1 MQEDP
6 SLIVLFISLVSLLIL
21 SGFFSGSETGMMAA
35 NKIKLKNLSKKSK
48 ISAKRALDL
57 LKRPDQ
63 LLSAILVGN
72 NFANILASAIVT
84 IIMLNYFGGNV
95 LLGSI
100 ILTIVILI
108 FSEITPKTMA
118 AIKPESF
125 ATRSSF
131 ILKILVYLFKPL
143 IFLTNFVSKLILR
156 VFNLDAKDA
165 NLNDS
170 LNTEELKTLLEESGD
185 LIPKQYRKML
195 SSVLGMEELIV
206 EDIMVPTSEII
217 GINISESYENATNI
231 IESTEYTRL
240 PVFKDTIDNIV
251 GILHLK
257 DSHSFLENF
266 DKKNEDDF
274 KKILQKTY
282 FVSQSTLL
290 MKQLK
295 EFLANNEALG
305 FVVDEYGEI
314 EGLVS
319 VEDIFIEITG
329 KFGGDKKELEKE
341 FIKLKDGSILT
352 DGNSKIRDL
361 NNYLNWK
368 IPEDSSKTIN
378 GLVTEYLDQIPQ
390 ANLCIEIENYR
401 FEILEFE
408 DNLIS
413 KIKIK
418 KGS

>member
-6 SLIVLFISLVSLLIL
+6 SLILLFSILIFLLIL

-35 NKIKLKNLSKKSK
+35 NKIKLRNLSKKSK
-48 ISAKRALDL
+48 TSAKRALEL

-84 IIMLNYFGGNV
+84 IMMLNYFGGNV
-95 LLGSI
+95 VLGSI

-131 ILKILVYLFKPL
+131 ILNILVYVFKPL
-143 IFLTNFVSKLILR
+143 IFFTNFLSRQILKI
-156 VFNLDAKDA
+156 FNLDAKDA
-165 NLNDS
+165 TLNEN
-170 LNTEELKTLLEESGD
+170 LNTEELKTLLEESGE
-185 LIPKQYRKML
+185 LIPKQYRIML

-206 EDIMVPTSEII
+206 EDIMIPTSEII
-217 GINISESYENATNI
+217 GIDVNMDYENATKI
-231 IESTEYTRL
+231 IRSTEYTRL
-240 PVFKDTIDNIV
+240 PVYKDSIDNMIGV
-251 GILHLK
+251 LHLK
-257 DSHSFLENF
+257 DSHTFLKNF
-266 DKKNEDDF
+266 NRKGKI

-290 MKQLK
+290 MKQLR
-295 EFLANNEALG
+295 EFLASNQTIAL
-305 FVVDEYGEI
+305 VVDEYGEI
-314 EGLVS
+314 EGLIS
-319 VEDIFIEITG
+319 VEDIFKEITG
-329 KFGGDKKELEKE
+329 KFGGDKEELERE

-361 NNYLNWK
+361 NNYVNWE
-368 IPEDSSKTIN
+368 IPEAGSKTIN
-378 GLVTEYLDQIPQ
+378 GLITEYLDQIPQ
-390 ANLCIEIENYR
+390 SNLCIEIGNYR
-401 FEILEFE
+401 FEILELDE
-408 DNLIS
+408 NLIS
-413 KIKIK
+413 KIKIIK
-418 KGS
+418 I

>member
-6 SLIVLFISLVSLLIL
+6 SLLVLFSTLIFLLIL

-35 NKIKLKNLSKKSK
+35 NKIKLRNLSKKSK
-48 ISAKRALDL
+48 TSAKRALDL

-84 IIMLNYFGGNV
+84 IMMLNYFGGNV
-95 LLGSI
+95 VLGSI
-100 ILTIVILI
+100 ILTIIILI

-131 ILKILVYLFKPL
+131 ILKFLVYVFKPL
-143 IFLTNFVSKLILR
+143 IFLTNFLSKQILKI
-156 VFNLDAKDA
+156 FKLDAKDA
-165 NLNDS
+165 TLNEN

-206 EDIMVPTSEII
+206 EDIMIPTSEII
-217 GINISESYENATNI
+217 GIDINQDYVEATKI
-231 IESTEYTRL
+231 IKSTEYTRL
-240 PVFKDTIDNIV
+240 PVFQDTIDNMI

-257 DSHSFLENF
+257 DSYSFL
-266 DKKNEDDF
+266 DKLNQGEIRNIKE
-274 KKILQKTY
+274 ILQKTY

-290 MKQLK
+290 MKQLR
-295 EFLANNEALG
+295 EFLASNQSIAL
-305 FVVDEYGEI
+305 VVDEYGEI
-314 EGLVS
+314 EGLIS
-319 VEDIFIEITG
+319 VEDIFKEITG
-329 KFGGDKKELEKE
+329 KFGGDKEELEKE
-341 FIKLKDGSILT
+341 FTKLKDGSILT

-361 NNYLNWK
+361 NNYLNWS
-368 IPEDSSKTIN
+368 IPEDNSKTIN
-378 GLVTEYLDQIPQ
+378 GLITEYLDQIPQ
-390 ANLCIEIENYR
+390 ANLCIEVDNYR
-401 FEILEFE
+401 FEILELDE
-408 DNLIS
+408 NLIS

-418 KGS
+418 KNN